1 MADNLEDVAKQLK
14 GLGQALPA
22 LVNTVVAKLE
32 EATDVD
38 PVEKEKMLE
47 KMRNV
52 RDAQMPNTMGGI
64 DDIIASINSKL

>member
-52 RDAQMPNTMGGI
+52 RDAQMPNTMGSI